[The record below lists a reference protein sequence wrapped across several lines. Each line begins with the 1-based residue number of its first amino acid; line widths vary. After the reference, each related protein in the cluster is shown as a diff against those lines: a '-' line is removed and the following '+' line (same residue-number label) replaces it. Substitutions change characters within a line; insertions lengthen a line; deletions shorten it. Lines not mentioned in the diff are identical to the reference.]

1 MMSEQAELLR
11 TLIPLWYAEMA
22 WAKELLVRAFQL
34 ERAEDILRSEFRGRR
49 QIPGTTWFIRTHGIG
64 VDVYKTP
71 EVGGIDF
78 DFDKPD
84 PDEWRLR
91 IFFEKQINAGD
102 LSYETYHEL
111 VEDEELL
118 QSAIAELL
126 GHRNA

>member
-1 MMSEQAELLR
+1 MSEHAELLR
-11 TLIPLWYAEMA
+11 SLIPLWYAEMA

-34 ERAEDILRSEFRGRR
+34 ERAEDILRSEFLGRR
-49 QIPGTTWFIRTHGIG
+49 QVPGTTWFIRTHGIG

-91 IFFEKQINAGD
+91 IFFEKKVNAGD

-111 VEDEELL
+111 IEDEELL
-118 QSAIAELL
+118 QSAITELL